1 MSDLYDITE
10 VIMASDELAT
20 DDTIPSRKRFKFSN
34 EYNEYESP
42 RISTPPLKYRNL
54 NKIDGSYNIRKS
66 IYQRSSL
73 KEKYPEVST
82 IFKYDKDI
90 RMEVMEWLRRNK
102 DNDNST
108 IYINSES
115 ITAEKLYD
123 LCDKHIW
130 LSSDHINAYLSYLN
144 TKFHN
149 IFSLTSFFYTRLTE
163 IGGYKYSSIEHWTK
177 RIEIF
182 QKDIIFVPININE
195 SHWILAAIFMK
206 RQFRIAIMD
215 SLGMITTADAV
226 IIGDNLI
233 RWLNDEY
240 RHKIRLCEE
249 DGFVKYKVKREEFDS
264 NNSRSKIIGEVNAN
278 GQVDFALDIM
288 FRNGS
293 PPQVDGSSCGVFVCM
308 FARLMAEN
316 IERDIIM
323 KIAKYQEATVKFR
336 KVMCTDLWEYAKG
349 NKQVDVKFEVK
360 YDDYDDNFFRN

>member
-10 VIMASDELAT
+10 VIMASDELAAE
-20 DDTIPSRKRFKFSN
+20 DTMPSRKRYKFSN
-34 EYNEYESP
+34 DYYESP
-42 RISTPPLKYRNL
+42 RISTPPLRHHNI
-54 NKIDGSYNIRKS
+54 NRISDSYNFRKS
-66 IYQRSSL
+66 TNQQSSYRVRL
-73 KEKYPEVST
+73 EESFPEVSA
-82 IFKYDKDI
+82 IFKYEKDT
-90 RMEVMEWLRRNK
+90 RLEVMEWLSRN
-102 DNDNST
+102 NDNNKNV

-144 TKFHN
+144 SKFHRV
-149 IFSLTSFFYTRLTE
+149 FSLTTFFYTRLTE

-182 QKDIIFVPININE
+182 QKDIIFIPININE

-206 RQFRIAIMD
+206 EQFRIAILD
-215 SLGMITTADAV
+215 SLGMITTEGAV
-226 IIGDNLI
+226 NIGGNLI

-240 RHKIRLCEE
+240 FHKIRLCKG
-249 DGFVKYKVKREEFDS
+249 DACVKYKVRKEEFGS
-264 NNSRSKIIGEVNAN
+264 NVGKSKIIGEINLN

-288 FRNGS
+288 FRNGD

-323 KIAKYQEATVKFR
+323 KIAKFREASIKFR
-336 KVMCTDLWEYAKG
+336 KVIYTDLWEYAKE
-349 NKQVDVKFEVK
+349 NKQVDIKFEVK
-360 YDDYDDNFFRN
+360 YDEYK

>member
-10 VIMASDELAT
+10 VIMASDELAAE
-20 DDTIPSRKRFKFSN
+20 DTMPSN
-34 EYNEYESP
+34 DYYESTSP
-42 RISTPPLKYRNL
+42 RISTPPE
-54 NKIDGSYNIRKS
+54 SF
-66 IYQRSSL
+66 
-73 KEKYPEVST
+73 PEVST
-82 IFKYDKDI
+82 IFKYEKDT
-90 RMEVMEWLRRNK
+90 RLEVMEWLSRN
-102 DNDNST
+102 NDNNKNV

-144 TKFHN
+144 SKFHRV
-149 IFSLTSFFYTRLTE
+149 FSLTTFFYTRLTE

-182 QKDIIFVPININE
+182 QKDIIFIPININE

-206 RQFRIAIMD
+206 EQFRIAILD
-215 SLGMITTADAV
+215 SLGMITTEGAV
-226 IIGDNLI
+226 NIGGNLI

-240 RHKIRLCEE
+240 FHKIRLCKG
-249 DGFVKYKVKREEFDS
+249 DACEFGSD
-264 NNSRSKIIGEVNAN
+264 IIGEINLN

-288 FRNGS
+288 FRNGD

-323 KIAKYQEATVKFR
+323 KIAKFREASIKFR
-336 KVMCTDLWEYAKG
+336 KVIYTDLWEYAKE
-349 NKQVDVKFEVK
+349 NKQVDIKFEVK
-360 YDDYDDNFFRN
+360 YDEYK